1 MSVNG
6 FSLENERRE
15 LNRQCPRLGNLIQQH
30 LDEGLDRKTWK
41 QVVRALVN
49 TGHIRFAK
57 FITRESPA
65 YKPEQNEFVDKL
77 SMQRRNKKTRC
88 IKDFG
93 CDNAKVQYCPCRRRS
108 AQFSPEDRISFGI
121 AQKELMGLQY
131 SEDLSSNKD
140 KKSFSGINGNA
151 FARFLLENYEILR
164 HDSGRY
170 YAYQNNYWQALDEM
184 KLKKVLRNFFQCLEF
199 DEWSLGLEK
208 AYMGVLPYECLD
220 MNEVRPATNYVC
232 VRNGLLDLKTFSLV
246 EHTKEIFCPVQVPVR
261 YNPKASCEKF
271 RAFLSSICCGDA
283 ELETLV
289 QEMMGYCLCNHVK
302 AQKMFLLTGAGSN
315 GKSTFLEILRL
326 LVGGDQNVSSVSL
339 GDLGK
344 KFERSQIVDKALN
357 VSSENH
363 VKDLDTQS
371 LKACT
376 SGDSMQFERK
386 FEQPFTYRPFAK
398 LVFAVNDLPDV
409 SDTSHGFAR
418 RVVLIPFNQVF
429 TNTASSSSAKRRKA
443 DPDILK
449 KITSEK
455 EGIFA
460 FAVEGLKRLTK
471 NDFKFSESK
480 QASMALEQFLGK
492 VNPLR
497 AFMTEQTQV
506 LPIETKGRVL
516 AKDLHEAFCAWC
528 KKNNYSR
535 CLKEH
540 SNLRSFLAALRKLL
554 GVGKY
559 ECCYDKNSNG
569 KQWVYNLELKKK

>member
-1 MSVNG
+1 MEVKR
-6 FSLENERRE
+6 FSLENERRG
-15 LNRQCPRLGNLIQQH
+15 LNRQCPRLGSLIQEH
-30 LDEGLDRKTWK
+30 LDTGLDRKTWK
-41 QVVRALVN
+41 RVMRALVN

-77 SMQRRNKKTRC
+77 SMQRKNKRTCC

-93 CDNAKVQYCPCRRRS
+93 CDNVRVQYCYGRS
-108 AQFSPEDRISFGI
+108 APSSPEDRISFSI

-131 SEDLSSNKD
+131 SEESSSKED
-140 KKSFSGINGNA
+140 KKKSFSGINGNA

-170 YAYQNNYWQALDEM
+170 YAYLNNYWQALDEM

-199 DEWSLGLEK
+199 DKWSLGLEK

-220 MNEVRPATNYVC
+220 MNEVKPATNYVC
-232 VRNGLLDLKTFSLV
+232 VRNGLLNLKTFNLV
-246 EHTKEIFCPVQVPVR
+246 EHSQEVFCTVQIPVR

-271 RAFLSSICCGDA
+271 RAFLSSVCCSDV
-283 ELETLV
+283 ELERLV
-289 QEMMGYCLCNHVK
+289 QEMMGYCLCSHVK

-363 VKDLDTQS
+363 VKDLDAQS

-429 TNTASSSSAKRRKA
+429 TNTASSSSAKRLKA
-443 DPDILK
+443 DLDILK
-449 KITSEK
+449 KITPEM

-497 AFMTEQTQV
+497 AFMAERTQV
-506 LPIETKGRVL
+506 LPIETKGKVL
-516 AKDLHEAFCAWC
+516 AKDLHKAFCAWC
-528 KKNNYSR
+528 KKNGYLR
-535 CLKEH
+535 CLKEL
-540 SNLRSFLAALRKLL
+540 SSLRSFLPELRKLL
-554 GVGKY
+554 GGDKY
-559 ECCYDKNSNG
+559 KFCQEKKSNG
-569 KQWVYNLELKKK
+569 KQWVMNLKLKQK